1 MKNLSRRFEN
11 SCKIY
16 LEEMDL
22 FEVVGGSV
30 FFLGGEAVGAE
41 VWNHLRALLNPVMK
55 FRLW

>member
-1 MKNLSRRFEN
+1 LKNLSRRFEN

-30 FFLGGEAVGAE
+30 FFFGGGGCGG
-41 VWNHLRALLNPVMK
+41 
-55 FRLW
+55 